1 MPLPGRPIDEQQAG
15 LLSGLGRAQA
25 ALLELPRAAEV
36 VANLTR
42 AFDYYA
48 DPEISTARLRSP
60 NVPWMHL
67 PGQVVGGAR
76 LVARALE
83 LVEPDS
89 HAAGRLLARYARM
102 LTIEAGDYQA
112 AAEACERAVSIAQR
126 EGDVHL
132 EIEALGNGAEADLNY
147 FRWHDGL
154 VKCQRAIELARLHG
168 ALHAEMYA
176 RFFACIML
184 WLRGNLDRAREY
196 AAALLERAEQLRD
209 QRWRVAA
216 LWLAGTSARDGGD
229 WAVAR
234 TRLDRGLELSQ
245 SDPRLLWTR
254 IVLEHAVGELSVVKS
269 LLARLLDVVPLS
281 PATPDLAQA
290 STALMLVSLPDAVV
304 SASERAMAE
313 SAAAAILSLPTITD
327 AVATNARVSLALAAL
342 QRGDAAAVHRHYPL
356 LQHVRGTL
364 ILYLGMSGDR
374 LLGRLARAIGERDL
388 AAHHFDDALRF
399 CRDNRCRSGT
409 RVVVLRL
416 RRPGAREGQCCASR
430 PAMVGRGGHAFARA
444 QHAAPHGPGR
454 RGGSAL
460 TCIPA
465 SSPTVRR
472 VLDWSVPT
480 PRFSIASHPG
490 EPTRDERGSDRVHHH
505 RHADSAFETP
515 LTVGRS

>member
-1 MPLPGRPIDEQQAG
+1 M
-15 LLSGLGRAQA
+15 
-25 ALLELPRAAEV
+25 
-36 VANLTR
+36 
-42 AFDYYA
+42 
-48 DPEISTARLRSP
+48 
-60 NVPWMHL
+60 
-67 PGQVVGGAR
+67 
-76 LVARALE
+76 
-83 LVEPDS
+83 
-89 HAAGRLLARYARM
+89 
-102 LTIEAGDYQA
+102 
-112 AAEACERAVSIAQR
+112 
-126 EGDVHL
+126 
-132 EIEALGNGAEADLNY
+132 
-147 FRWHDGL
+147 
-154 VKCQRAIELARLHG
+154 KCQRAIELARLHG

-269 LLARLLDVVPLS
+269 LVARLLDVVPLS

-313 SAAAAILSLPTITD
+313 SAAGAILSLPTITD
-327 AVATNARVSLALAAL
+327 AVATNARVCLALAAL

-374 LLGRLARAIGERDL
+374 
-388 AAHHFDDALRF
+388 
-399 CRDNRCRSGT
+399 T
-409 RVVVLRL
+409 
-416 RRPGAREGQCCASR
+416 
-430 PAMVGRGGHAFARA
+430 
-444 QHAAPHGPGR
+444 
-454 RGGSAL
+454 GSAG
-460 TCIPA
+460 A
-465 SSPTVRR
+465 
-472 VLDWSVPT
+472 
-480 PRFSIASHPG
+480 G
-490 EPTRDERGSDRVHHH
+490 DR
-505 RHADSAFETP
+505 
-515 LTVGRS
+515 